1 MSFSKQTFLSP
12 LDTDYSQGYQYS
24 QPAQPGAN
32 NSYSGYNYG
41 QTGYAGYDPYSS
53 KILLKKIC
61 N

>member
-1 MSFSKQTFLSP
+1 MGHANVFFNTNIY
-12 LDTDYSQGYQYS
+12 DTDYSQGYQYS

-53 KILLKKIC
+53 KI
-61 N
+61 